1 MKKPGMKKKRQDL
14 YFLPSLLSI
23 ISVFFGFMSIVSS
36 LHAHY
41 SWAAFWIILAAMMDG
56 LDGIIARATHSASE
70 FGTQIDSL
78 ADTFSFGA
86 APSILLYL
94 WGMQNA
100 GPSAVIFCF
109 LYLTAGILR
118 LARYNVMSKTPSDRR
133 SYTGLTIPSAAMFMC
148 SLVIFHP
155 RALESKPET
164 FALIII
170 ALAIALCMISRIKYR
185 NFLNFKLYRRIDL
198 KTGLFI
204 AVLVGSLIFYA
215 RVFLIL
221 FFSINVLSGPV
232 NQLAERMDKRK
243 PRKSDEPEGLPEKK

>member
-1 MKKPGMKKKRQDL
+1 MKKPGLKKKRQDL

-94 WGMQNA
+94 WGMQSA
-100 GPSAVIFCF
+100 GPSVPHGRNPAARPLQRYVQNAFGSAQ
-109 LYLTAGILR
+109 LHGTDHTLGRHVHVLAGHLPSQGAGVEAGDLR
-118 LARYNVMSKTPSDRR
+118 PY
-133 SYTGLTIPSAAMFMC
+133 
-148 SLVIFHP
+148 H
-155 RALESKPET
+155 
-164 FALIII
+164 
-170 ALAIALCMISRIKYR
+170 YR
-185 NFLNFKLYRRIDL
+185 PGHRLMHDQ
-198 KTGLFI
+198 
-204 AVLVGSLIFYA
+204 
-215 RVFLIL
+215 
-221 FFSINVLSGPV
+221 P
-232 NQLAERMDKRK
+232 D
-243 PRKSDEPEGLPEKK
+243 